1 MRAAGDPGGAL
12 FFALGVGFVLRFCSV
27 KTRRKL
33 DVSTGDARIAAA
45 IDDFTDRLLRIS
57 PCAAE
62 IRRFLQPAP
71 AGSACCPKLLLCEF
85 RFQHQRLGQFFE
97 ISPAG
102 DFGGAEAFEMRR
114 DPLNIEQLKP
124 GFRKNLMQCDE
135 RNF

>member
-1 MRAAGDPGGAL
+1 M
-12 FFALGVGFVLRFCSV
+12 
-27 KTRRKL
+27 KTRGRP
-33 DVSTGDARIAAA
+33 DVFTRDARIAAA
-45 IDDFTDRLLRIS
+45 IDDFTDRLLRIA

-62 IRRFLQPAP
+62 IGRFLQPAP
-71 AGSACCPKLLLCEF
+71 AGSACCPEFLLREF
-85 RFQHQRLGQFFE
+85 CLQHQRLSQFFE

-124 GFRKNLMQCDE
+124 GFRKNLMQRDD